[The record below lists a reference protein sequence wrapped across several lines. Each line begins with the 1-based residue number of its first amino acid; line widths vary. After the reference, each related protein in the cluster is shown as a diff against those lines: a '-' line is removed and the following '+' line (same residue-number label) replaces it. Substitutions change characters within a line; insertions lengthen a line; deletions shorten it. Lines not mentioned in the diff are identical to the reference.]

1 MVLVAVFGVALLVA
15 VLLSGLAARTVLSTS
30 FLFLVGGAI
39 VSDGFLGLI
48 HITPDSAIVSTTAD
62 LALFA
67 VLFTDGMH
75 VSFPK
80 LRENW
85 KNPARALGL
94 GMPLAF
100 LFMALITHYVV
111 GLDWTTSFLV
121 GAVLAPTDPV
131 FASAIVGRKEVPSKL
146 RQLLNVES
154 GINDGLALPVVLIF
168 IAAAGASGEHAGISA
183 GEILLELGLGLAFGA
198 LLPLAVYGL
207 VRFRLFG
214 AEPKLQPLLPL
225 AIGVL
230 LYGLCHLTHANPY
243 LAAFSAGAVIV
254 AVAPESKTA
263 FEPLGEALA
272 ELAKFAAL
280 LVFGALLTPQLF
292 GDLSFGGYVAVVL
305 AIVLIRPASLLLSLI
320 GTRFERREKLVA
332 AWFGPKGFASVVYG
346 LLVLQ
351 AGIPQGEEA
360 FTLIAVCIAVSI
372 IAHSSTDVPIARIF
386 HVEKELNE
394 ISEARLPET
403 QLPES
408 RSSDALSSES
418 RSSEMQS
425 SETRSSETQSEGPA
439 QDARGNGPAQDAQ
452 KKGLTRG

>member
-1 MVLVAVFGVALLVA
+1 MVLVVVFGVALLVA
-15 VLLSGLAARTVLSTS
+15 VLLSGLAARSVLSTS
-30 FLFLVGGAI
+30 FLFLVGGAL

-48 HITPDSAIVSTTAD
+48 HITPDSEIVSVTAD

-85 KNPARALGL
+85 RNPARALGL

-100 LFMALITHYVV
+100 VGTALITHYLV

-131 FASAIVGRKEVPSKL
+131 FASAIVGRKEVPAKL

-154 GINDGLALPVVLIF
+154 GINDGLALPVVLVL
-168 IAAAGASGEHAGISA
+168 IAAAGPTSGDAESDLGRIA
-183 GEILLELGLGLAFGA
+183 LELALGLAFGVV
-198 LLPLAVYGL
+198 LPMVVIAL
-207 VRFRLFG
+207 VRFRFLG

-225 AIGVL
+225 AVGVI
-230 LYGLCHLTHANPY
+230 LYATCHLTHANPY
-243 LAAFSAGAVIV
+243 LAAFSAGAVLT
-254 AVAPESKTA
+254 ARSADAKAA

-280 LVFGALLTPQLF
+280 LVFGALLTPHLF
-292 GDLSFGGYVAVVL
+292 GALSLGGYVAVVL
-305 AIVLIRPASLLLSLI
+305 AIVLIRPASLLLSLY
-320 GTRFERREKLVA
+320 GTRFERKEKLVA

-351 AGIPQGEEA
+351 AGIPGGEEA
-360 FTLIAVCIAVSI
+360 FTLIAVCIAFSI
-372 IAHSSTDVPIARIF
+372 VAHSSTDVPIARLF
-386 HVEKELNE
+386 DVEELAGVDQVPPARAAGKEPVDV
-394 ISEARLPET
+394 RP
-403 QLPES
+403 
-408 RSSDALSSES
+408 
-418 RSSEMQS
+418 
-425 SETRSSETQSEGPA
+425 
-439 QDARGNGPAQDAQ
+439 
-452 KKGLTRG
+452 

>member
-1 MVLVAVFGVALLVA
+1 MVLVAVFGAALLVA

-30 FLFLVGGAI
+30 FLFLVGGAL

-48 HITPDSAIVSTTAD
+48 HITPDSEIVAVTAD

-75 VSFPK
+75 VSLPK
-80 LRENW
+80 LRANW

-100 LFMALITHYVV
+100 VFMALITHFLV

-131 FASAIVGRKEVPSKL
+131 FASAIVGRREVPAKL

-154 GINDGLALPVVLIF
+154 GINDGLALPVVLIL
-168 IAAAGASGEHAGISA
+168 IAAAGPTADSAEASGSKIA
-183 GEILLELGLGLAFGA
+183 LELLLGLVFGVA
-198 LLPLAVYGL
+198 LPLMVSAL
-207 VRFRLFG
+207 VRFRLLG
-214 AEPKLQPLLPL
+214 AELKLQPLLPL
-225 AIGVL
+225 ATGIILHAV
-230 LYGLCHLTHANPY
+230 CHLTHANPY
-243 LAAFSAGAVIV
+243 LAAFSAGAALVHV
-254 AVAPESKTA
+254 SPEAKES

-320 GTRFERREKLVA
+320 GTSLSRKEKLVA

-351 AGIPQGEEA
+351 SGIPRAEEA
-360 FTLIAVCIAVSI
+360 FTLIAVCIAFSI
-372 IAHSSTDVPIARIF
+372 IAHSSTDVPIARAFDVDELAGIPAGR
-386 HVEKELNE
+386 EDTEAQPKEPH
-394 ISEARLPET
+394 A
-403 QLPES
+403 
-408 RSSDALSSES
+408 
-418 RSSEMQS
+418 
-425 SETRSSETQSEGPA
+425 
-439 QDARGNGPAQDAQ
+439 DAR
-452 KKGLTRG
+452 T

>member
-1 MVLVAVFGVALLVA
+1 MVLVAVFGAALLIA

-30 FLFLVGGAI
+30 FLFLVGGAL

-48 HITPDSAIVSTTAD
+48 HITPDSEIVAVTAD

-80 LRENW
+80 LRAHW

-100 LFMALITHYVV
+100 VGMAVVTHYLA
-111 GLDWTTSFLV
+111 GLNWTTSFLV

-131 FASAIVGRKEVPSKL
+131 FASAIVGRKEVPAKL

-154 GINDGLALPVVLIF
+154 GINDGLALPFVLVF
-168 IAAAGASGEHAGISA
+168 IVAAGPTSGHAEASFGKIA
-183 GEILLELGLGLAFGA
+183 LELGLGLAFGV
-198 LLPLAVYGL
+198 LLPLLVNGL
-207 VRFRLFG
+207 ARFSLLG

-225 AIGVL
+225 ATGII
-230 LYGLCHLTHANPY
+230 LYAVCHLTHANPY
-243 LAAFSAGAVIV
+243 LAAFSAGAVIT
-254 AVAPESKTA
+254 AVSPEAKTA

-305 AIVLIRPASLLLSLI
+305 AIVLIRPASMLLSLV
-320 GTRFERREKLVA
+320 GTRFDRREKLVA

-351 AGIPQGEEA
+351 AGIPQGEQA
-360 FTLIAVCIAVSI
+360 YTLIAVCIAFSI

-386 HVEKELNE
+386 HVDDLAG
-394 ISEARLPET
+394 IPEGHDG
-403 QLPES
+403 
-408 RSSDALSSES
+408 R
-418 RSSEMQS
+418 
-425 SETRSSETQSEGPA
+425 
-439 QDARGNGPAQDAQ
+439 QDERIVERDNDGAPRPS
-452 KKGLTRG
+452 

>member
-1 MVLVAVFGVALLVA
+1 MVLVVVFGVALLVA

-30 FLFLVGGAI
+30 FLFLVGGAL

-48 HITPDSAIVSTTAD
+48 HITPDSHIVAVTAD

-75 VSFPK
+75 VSFPA
-80 LRENW
+80 LRRAW
-85 KNPARALGL
+85 QNPARALGL

-100 LFMALITHYVV
+100 VFMALVTHYLV

-131 FASAIVGRKEVPSKL
+131 FASAIVGRKEVPARL

-154 GINDGLALPVVLIF
+154 GINDGLALPVVLLL
-168 IAAAGASGEHAGISA
+168 IAAAGPAKGSAEASASKIA
-183 GEILLELGLGLAFGA
+183 LELALGLAFGVV
-198 LLPLAVYGL
+198 LPLLVSGL
-207 VRFRLFG
+207 VRFRLLG

-225 AIGVL
+225 ATGVI
-230 LYGLCHLTHANPY
+230 LYAACHLTHANPY
-243 LAAFSAGAVIV
+243 LAAFSAGAVLASV
-254 AVAPESKTA
+254 SPASKQA

-292 GDLSFGGYVAVVL
+292 GDLSLGGYAAVVL

-320 GTRFERREKLVA
+320 GTHFDRREKLAA

-351 AGIPQGEEA
+351 SGIPQAEQA
-360 FTLIAVCIAVSI
+360 YTLIAVCIGFSI
-372 IAHSSTDVPIARIF
+372 IAHNSTDVPVARMF
-386 HVEKELNE
+386 HVNDLVG
-394 ISEARLPET
+394 IPDADQAGHHTTPEANGT
-403 QLPES
+403 VH
-408 RSSDALSSES
+408 
-418 RSSEMQS
+418 
-425 SETRSSETQSEGPA
+425 
-439 QDARGNGPAQDAQ
+439 AR
-452 KKGLTRG
+452 T

>member
-1 MVLVAVFGVALLVA
+1 MVLVVVFGAALLIA

-30 FLFLVGGAI
+30 FLFLVGGAL

-48 HITPDSAIVSTTAD
+48 HITPDSEIVSVTAD

-85 KNPARALGL
+85 RNPARALGL

-100 LFMALITHYVV
+100 VGMALLTHFAV

-154 GINDGLALPVVLIF
+154 GINDGLALPVVLIL
-168 IAAAGASGEHAGISA
+168 IAAAGPTAGDADASLGVIA
-183 GEILLELGLGLAFGA
+183 LELVLGLVFGVV
-198 LLPLAVYGL
+198 LPFVVNEL
-207 VRFRLFG
+207 VRFRLLG

-225 AIGVL
+225 AIGVI
-230 LYGLCHLTHANPY
+230 LYALCHLTHANPY
-243 LAAFSAGAVIV
+243 LAAFSAGAVLT
-254 AVAPESKTA
+254 ARAPEAKEA

-292 GDLSFGGYVAVVL
+292 GDLSIGGYVAVVL
-305 AIVLIRPASLLLSLI
+305 AIVLIRPASLLLSLL
-320 GTRFERREKLVA
+320 GTRFTRREKLVA

-360 FTLIAVCIAVSI
+360 FTLIAVCIAFSI
-372 IAHSSTDVPIARIF
+372 VAHSSTDVPIARLF
-386 HVEKELNE
+386 HVED
-394 ISEARLPET
+394 IAGVPDGDAAPVT
-403 QLPES
+403 CAAG
-408 RSSDALSSES
+408 RSQEVGA
-418 RSSEMQS
+418 
-425 SETRSSETQSEGPA
+425 
-439 QDARGNGPAQDAQ
+439 
-452 KKGLTRG
+452 

>member
-30 FLFLVGGAI
+30 FLFLVGGAL

-48 HITPDSAIVSTTAD
+48 HITPDSDIVAVTAD

-75 VSFPK
+75 VSFPA
-80 LRENW
+80 LRSAW

-100 LFMALITHYVV
+100 VFMALVTHYLV

-131 FASAIVGRKEVPSKL
+131 FASAIVGRKEVPARL

-154 GINDGLALPVVLIF
+154 GINDGLALPVVLLL
-168 IAAAGASGEHAGISA
+168 IAAAGPAVGSADAAGSKIA
-183 GEILLELGLGLAFGA
+183 LELALGLVFGVV
-198 LLPLAVYGL
+198 LPLLVSGL
-207 VRFRLFG
+207 VRFSLLG

-225 AIGVL
+225 ATGVI
-230 LYGLCHLTHANPY
+230 LYAACHLTHANPY
-243 LAAFSAGAVIV
+243 LAAFSAGAVLASV
-254 AVAPESKTA
+254 SPESKQA
-263 FEPLGEALA
+263 FEPLGESLA

-292 GDLSFGGYVAVVL
+292 GDLSLGGYVAVVL
-305 AIVLIRPASLLLSLI
+305 AIILIRPASLLLSLI
-320 GTRFERREKLVA
+320 GTHFDRREKLAA

-351 AGIPQGEEA
+351 SGIPQAEQA
-360 FTLIAVCIAVSI
+360 YTLIAVCIAFSI
-372 IAHSSTDVPIARIF
+372 IAHSSTDVPVARMF
-386 HVEKELNE
+386 HVNELVG
-394 ISEARLPET
+394 IPDADQAGPHTTPEANGT
-403 QLPES
+403 VH
-408 RSSDALSSES
+408 
-418 RSSEMQS
+418 
-425 SETRSSETQSEGPA
+425 
-439 QDARGNGPAQDAQ
+439 AR
-452 KKGLTRG
+452 T

>member
-30 FLFLVGGAI
+30 FLFLAGGAL

-48 HITPDSAIVSTTAD
+48 HITPDSELVSVTAD

-75 VSFPK
+75 VSLPK
-80 LRENW
+80 LRAGW
-85 KNPARALGL
+85 RNPLRALGL

-100 LFMALITHYVV
+100 LFMALVTHFLV

-131 FASAIVGRKEVPSKL
+131 FASAIVSRREVPAKL

-154 GINDGLALPVVLIF
+154 GINDGLALPVVLVL
-168 IAAAGASGEHAGISA
+168 IAAAGPAAGSAEASPGKIA
-183 GEILLELGLGLAFGA
+183 LELLLGLALGIA
-198 LLPLAVYGL
+198 LPLLVNWL
-207 VRFRLFG
+207 VRFRLLG

-225 AIGVL
+225 ATGVI
-230 LYGLCHLTHANPY
+230 LYAACHLTHANPY
-243 LAAFSAGAVIV
+243 LAAFSAGA
-254 AVAPESKTA
+254 AVVHLSPEAKAA

-305 AIVLIRPASLLLSLI
+305 AIVLIRPASLLLSLV
-320 GTRFERREKLVA
+320 GTSFSRKEKLVA

-351 AGIPQGEEA
+351 SGIAQAEEA
-360 FTLIAVCIAVSI
+360 FTLIAVCIAFSI
-372 IAHSSTDVPIARIF
+372 VAHSSTDVPIARAFDVDDLVGIPA
-386 HVEKELNE
+386 EPPRAAPQQEE
-394 ISEARLPET
+394 R
-403 QLPES
+403 
-408 RSSDALSSES
+408 
-418 RSSEMQS
+418 RSSEGRVDCRAAS
-425 SETRSSETQSEGPA
+425 SGTQETDRPA
-439 QDARGNGPAQDAQ
+439 SR
-452 KKGLTRG
+452 

>member
-1 MVLVAVFGVALLVA
+1 MVLVAVFGVALLIA

-30 FLFLVGGAI
+30 FLFLVGGAL

-48 HITPDSAIVSTTAD
+48 HITPDSEIVAVTAD

-80 LRENW
+80 LRANW

-100 LFMALITHYVV
+100 AGMALITHYLV

-131 FASAIVGRKEVPSKL
+131 FASAIVGRKEVPAKL

-154 GINDGLALPVVLIF
+154 GINDGLALPIVLIL
-168 IAAAGASGEHAGISA
+168 IAAAGPTAGHAEASLGKIA
-183 GEILLELGLGLAFGA
+183 LELGGGLALGIV
-198 LLPLAVYGL
+198 LPLLVTGL
-207 VRFRLFG
+207 VRFRLLG
-214 AEPKLQPLLPL
+214 AEAKLQPLLPL
-225 AIGVL
+225 ATGII

-243 LAAFSAGAVIV
+243 LAAFSAGAVL
-254 AVAPESKTA
+254 ASASPEARAA

-292 GDLSFGGYVAVVL
+292 GDLSIGGYVAVVL
-305 AIVLIRPASLLLSLI
+305 AIVLIRPASLLISLI
-320 GTRFERREKLVA
+320 GTRFDRREKLVA

-351 AGIPQGEEA
+351 SGIPQGQEA
-360 FTLIAVCIAVSI
+360 YTLIAVCIAASI
-372 IAHSSTDVPIARIF
+372 IAHSSTDVPIARLF
-386 HVEKELNE
+386 HVDDLAGIPADPDEVTTHHSKETGH
-394 ISEARLPET
+394 AR
-403 QLPES
+403 
-408 RSSDALSSES
+408 A
-418 RSSEMQS
+418 
-425 SETRSSETQSEGPA
+425 
-439 QDARGNGPAQDAQ
+439 
-452 KKGLTRG
+452 

>member
-1 MVLVAVFGVALLVA
+1 MVLVAVFGVALLIA

-30 FLFLVGGAI
+30 LLFLLGGAL

-48 HITPDSAIVSTTAD
+48 HVTPESGIVSVTAD

-75 VSFPK
+75 VSFPT
-80 LRENW
+80 LRANW

-100 LFMALITHYVV
+100 VGMALVTHYLV

-131 FASAIVGRKEVPSKL
+131 FASAIVGRKEVPAKL

-154 GINDGLALPVVLIF
+154 GINDGLALPVVLVL
-168 IAAAGASGEHAGISA
+168 IAAAGPTAGQGDASF
-183 GEILLELGLGLAFGA
+183 GEIAVELGLGLAFGI
-198 LLPLAVYGL
+198 LLPLFVAGL
-207 VRFRLFG
+207 VRFRLLG

-225 AIGVL
+225 AVGII

-243 LAAFSAGAVIV
+243 LAAFSAGAVLT
-254 AVAPESKTA
+254 AASPEAKAA

-292 GDLSFGGYVAVVL
+292 ADLSLGGYVAVIL
-305 AIVLIRPASLLLSLI
+305 AIVLIRPASLLLSLV
-320 GTRFERREKLVA
+320 GTRFDRREKLVA

-351 AGIPQGEEA
+351 SGIPQGQQA
-360 FTLIAVCIAVSI
+360 YTLIAVCIAASI
-372 IAHSSTDVPIARIF
+372 IAHSSTDVPIARLF
-386 HVEKELNE
+386 HVDDLAGIPADQETA
-394 ISEARLPET
+394 EAPHRTEADL
-403 QLPES
+403 
-408 RSSDALSSES
+408 
-418 RSSEMQS
+418 
-425 SETRSSETQSEGPA
+425 
-439 QDARGNGPAQDAQ
+439 AR
-452 KKGLTRG
+452 

>member
-30 FLFLVGGAI
+30 FLFLVGGAL
-39 VSDGFLGLI
+39 VSDGLLGLI
-48 HITPDSAIVSTTAD
+48 HITPDSGIVAVTAD

-75 VSFPK
+75 VSFPA
-80 LRENW
+80 LRSAW

-100 LFMALITHYVV
+100 VFMALVTHYLV

-131 FASAIVGRKEVPSKL
+131 FASAIVGRKEVPARL

-154 GINDGLALPVVLIF
+154 GINDGLALPVVLLL
-168 IAAAGASGEHAGISA
+168 IAAAGPAAGSAEASGAKIV
-183 GEILLELGLGLAFGA
+183 LELALGLVFGVV
-198 LLPLAVYGL
+198 LPLLVSGL
-207 VRFRLFG
+207 VRFRLLG

-225 AIGVL
+225 ATGVI
-230 LYGLCHLTHANPY
+230 LYAACHLTHANPY
-243 LAAFSAGAVIV
+243 LAAFSAGAVLASV
-254 AVAPESKTA
+254 SPESKLA
-263 FEPLGEALA
+263 FEPLGESLA

-292 GDLSFGGYVAVVL
+292 GDLPWGGYVAVVL

-320 GTRFERREKLVA
+320 GTHFDRREKLAA

-351 AGIPQGEEA
+351 SGIPQAEQA
-360 FTLIAVCIAVSI
+360 YTLIAVCIAFSI
-372 IAHSSTDVPIARIF
+372 IAHSSTDVPVARMF
-386 HVEKELNE
+386 RVNELVG
-394 ISEARLPET
+394 IPDADQAVHHTTPEANGT
-403 QLPES
+403 VH
-408 RSSDALSSES
+408 
-418 RSSEMQS
+418 
-425 SETRSSETQSEGPA
+425 
-439 QDARGNGPAQDAQ
+439 AR
-452 KKGLTRG
+452 T

>member
-30 FLFLVGGAI
+30 LLFLVGGAI

-48 HITPDSAIVSTTAD
+48 HITPDSEIVAVTAD

-75 VSFPK
+75 VHFGK
-80 LRENW
+80 LRQNW

-100 LFMALITHYVV
+100 VGMALVAYYVV

-154 GINDGLALPVVLIF
+154 GINDGLALPVVLIL
-168 IAAAGASGEHAGISA
+168 IAAAGPSSGHAEASYSKIA
-183 GEILLELGLGLAFGA
+183 LELGLGLAFGI
-198 LLPLAVYGL
+198 LLPLLVNGL
-207 VRFRLFG
+207 VRFRHLG

-225 AIGVL
+225 AIGVI

-243 LAAFSAGAVIV
+243 LAAFSAGAVLT
-254 AVAPESKTA
+254 AVSPEAKTA
-263 FEPLGEALA
+263 FEPLGESLA

-292 GDLSFGGYVAVVL
+292 GDLSIGGYVAVVL

-320 GTRFERREKLVA
+320 GTRFTRQEKLVA

-372 IAHSSTDVPIARIF
+372 IAHSSTDVPIARLF
-386 HVEKELNE
+386 HVDDIAGIPNG
-394 ISEARLPET
+394 SH
-403 QLPES
+403 
-408 RSSDALSSES
+408 DAGAEHS
-418 RSSEMQS
+418 
-425 SETRSSETQSEGPA
+425 TGPA
-439 QDARGNGPAQDAQ
+439 AGPGTQTAPAPRKENGHARA
-452 KKGLTRG
+452 

>member
-1 MVLVAVFGVALLVA
+1 MVLVVVFGVALLVA

-30 FLFLVGGAI
+30 FLFLVGGAL

-48 HITPDSAIVSTTAD
+48 HITPDSEIVSVTAD

-75 VSFPK
+75 VSLPK
-80 LRENW
+80 LRANW
-85 KNPARALGL
+85 RNPARALGL

-100 LFMALITHYVV
+100 VFMALITHFLV

-131 FASAIVGRKEVPSKL
+131 FASAIVGRKEVPAKL

-154 GINDGLALPVVLIF
+154 GINDGLALPVVLLL
-168 IAAAGASGEHAGISA
+168 IAAAGPTADSADASGSKIA
-183 GEILLELGLGLAFGA
+183 LELVLGLVFGIA
-198 LLPLAVYGL
+198 LPFLVNGL
-207 VRFRLFG
+207 VRFRLLG

-225 AIGVL
+225 ATGIT
-230 LYGLCHLTHANPY
+230 LYATCHLTHANPY
-243 LAAFSAGAVIV
+243 LAAFSAGAALAHVS
-254 AVAPESKTA
+254 PEAKES

-305 AIVLIRPASLLLSLI
+305 AIVLIRPASLLLSLL
-320 GTRFERREKLVA
+320 GTTISRREKLVA

-351 AGIPQGEEA
+351 SGIPQAEEA
-360 FTLIAVCIAVSI
+360 FTLIAVCIAFSI
-372 IAHSSTDVPIARIF
+372 IAHSSTDVPIARAF
-386 HVEKELNE
+386 DVEDLTGIPDKRQDTAVPE
-394 ISEARLPET
+394 EA
-403 QLPES
+403 
-408 RSSDALSSES
+408 A
-418 RSSEMQS
+418 
-425 SETRSSETQSEGPA
+425 
-439 QDARGNGPAQDAQ
+439 DARA
-452 KKGLTRG
+452 